1 MRFVYLALGW
11 LMVGTGIA
19 GAFLPVLPTTPFLL
33 LALWFFSRS
42 SPKLEKW
49 LLSHPRFGKSLR
61 NWRENGSI
69 ARKAKIAALSLMAI
83 SYAIF
88 WFGTNPPALR
98 AIIVLAVMLC
108 SSLFIVTRPEPRA

>member
-1 MRFVYLALGW
+1 
-11 LMVGTGIA
+11 MVGTGIA

-49 LLSHPRFGKSLR
+49 LLSHPRFGQSLR